1 LPERVRRL
9 IGAILLALF
18 IPFYALMAMVIASA
32 KLPGLPVL
40 VQTLAYAFLGLFW
53 VLPAGI
59 IITWMQRPRKDAG

>member
-18 IPFYALMAMVIASA
+18 IPFYALMAMVVASA

-53 VLPAGI
+53 VLPAGV